1 LLFCPDGNVAQKH
14 KKETQEW
21 LAAQQGEID
30 RQKAANAAEST
41 QLNKDQAKLKQ
52 DQAKLKQDQAKL
64 VADTEALDVK
74 VAAFEESRK
83 QMEAIMNRI
92 KGIS

>member
-1 LLFCPDGNVAQKH
+1 MLVQKH
-14 KKETQEW
+14 KKETEEW
-21 LAAQQGEID
+21 LAARKSEID
-30 RQKAANAAEST
+30 QQKAANAAEKT
-41 QLNKDQAKLKQ
+41 QLGKDQAKLKQ
-52 DQAKLKQDQAKL
+52 DQAKLA
-64 VADTEALDVK
+64 ADNEALDAK